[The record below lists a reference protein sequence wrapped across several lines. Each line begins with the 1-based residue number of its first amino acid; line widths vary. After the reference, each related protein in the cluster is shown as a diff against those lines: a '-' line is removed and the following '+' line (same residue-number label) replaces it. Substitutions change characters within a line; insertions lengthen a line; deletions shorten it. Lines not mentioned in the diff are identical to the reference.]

1 VITIDQLNQLQQQ
14 GIISDNAITWAD
26 VAEYDKVKALKWLD
40 NASFN
45 DIVKETK

>member
-14 GIISDNAITWAD
+14 GIISDNAVTWAD
-26 VAEYDKVKALKWLD
+26 VAECDKVKALKWLD